1 MPYFEANAQ
10 IQSTLCRAGICFKL
24 LLRIL
29 LFYRREESVADASVR
44 TNTRTP
50 YGETSTLKESSMEIH
65 AYIFQNQK
73 GRALES

>member
-10 IQSTLCRAGICFKL
+10 TQSTLCRADMCFKL

-29 LFYRREESVADASVR
+29 LFYRREESVADASVQ

-50 YGETSTLKESSMEIH
+50 YGETSTLKESGMEIH

>member
-1 MPYFEANAQ
+1 MPYFEANALTQ
-10 IQSTLCRAGICFKL
+10 NTLCRAGICFKF

-29 LFYRREESVADASVR
+29 LFYRREDSAADASVR

-50 YGETSTLKESSMEIH
+50 YGETSTLKESGMEIH